1 MYEMEVQIHLMYRQ
15 NSFCVVK
22 TVTLRR
28 LTKKNDNILTI

>member
-1 MYEMEVQIHLMYRQ
+1 MYEVEVHIYLMYCQ